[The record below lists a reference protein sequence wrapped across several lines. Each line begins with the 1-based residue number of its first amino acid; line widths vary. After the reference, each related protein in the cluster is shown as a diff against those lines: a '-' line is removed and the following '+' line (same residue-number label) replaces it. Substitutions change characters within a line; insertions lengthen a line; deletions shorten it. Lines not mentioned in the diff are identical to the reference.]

1 MTKLPKGMQ
10 KMYDRHRLGMTKAVE
25 FLEDLGIV
33 IYHQTHILEDTKLNI
48 HIRHDN
54 DYVEMGPLENDP
66 EGEMFHVYTAQNVEF
81 SVPCE
86 KLSSVMQAIKE
97 HRSIGQK
104 RIADNVRI
112 ETDVCNQF
120 TMQRHIF
127 ANDYNWEKVEI
138 RLEFRVYHEFK

>member
-1 MTKLPKGMQ
+1 MTKLPLQ
-10 KMYDRHRLGMTKAVE
+10 LQQMYDRHFLGMTKAVE

-33 IYHQTHILEDTKLNI
+33 IGYKNHILQDTKLNI

-66 EGEMFHVYTAQNVEF
+66 EGKMFHVYTAQNVEF
-81 SVPCE
+81 DVPCD
-86 KLSSVMQAIKE
+86 KLSSVMQAIKL

-112 ETDVCNQF
+112 ETDVCNQY
-120 TMQRHIF
+120 TMQKHIF
-127 ANDYNWEKVEI
+127 ANDYSWEKI
-138 RLEFRVYHEFK
+138 RLNLEFRVYHEFK